1 MRRDSVGASSIS
13 LISAQAR
20 KIARSAAPPFP
31 TKFRFCGSPAID
43 CVDRVGRDDVSGS
56 GGGVKNTVTIV
67 TTVAN
72 PKRIVVPTEQS
83 ADCTVDRRRKYH
95 GFSLPADGGRLRKAE
110 PLAVPYLLMW
120 VPHAN
125 TAEASAEAANLLS
138 ARRQP
143 TALCS
148 RYG

>member
-1 MRRDSVGASSIS
+1 MRRDGVGASSIS

-20 KIARSAAPPFP
+20 KTARSAALPFP
-31 TKFRFCGSPAID
+31 TKFYF
-43 CVDRVGRDDVSGS
+43 VGALRSTVS
-56 GGGVKNTVTIV
+56 IV
-67 TTVAN
+67 TVVTMFPGAAVVSKTPSPSSQPSRT
-72 PKRIVVPTEQS
+72 PKRIFVPTAQS

-95 GFSLPADGGRLRKAE
+95 GFPLSADGGLFRKAE

-125 TAEASAEAANLLS
+125 TAEASAEAANLPS

>member
-1 MRRDSVGASSIS
+1 MVTVVTMFPGAAAVSKIPSPSSRPS
-13 LISAQAR
+13 R
-20 KIARSAAPPFP
+20 K
-31 TKFRFCGSPAID
+31 
-43 CVDRVGRDDVSGS
+43 
-56 GGGVKNTVTIV
+56 
-67 TTVAN
+67 
-72 PKRIVVPTEQS
+72 PKRIVVPTAQS
-83 ADCTVDRRRKYH
+83 ADCAVGRQRKYH
-95 GFSLPADGGRLRKAE
+95 GFPLPADGGLFRKAE

-125 TAEASAEAANLLS
+125 TAEASAEAANLPS